1 LFPPHAIEH
10 ESCPGYLMSSTT
22 QPATHDL
29 KRVLRLG
36 DLVLFNVVAV
46 LGLRW
51 VATSA
56 KAGPSSLVLWLLAA
70 LLFFIPQGIA
80 VITLASR
87 FPDEGGVYA
96 WTRRTYGEWNGF
108 LCGWCYWINNV
119 LYYPNLLISTAVIAT
134 YAIGKGGT
142 PLGTS
147 WVYVLSV
154 ALTALWIAAALNIV
168 GLGAGKWLHN
178 IGGVATYLPG
188 IVLIGLG
195 IVAIFTR
202 PSANPF
208 TAAALVPNVKDLSTL
223 NLWASIAFAFA
234 GLELSSTMGEET
246 ANPRRDLPR
255 AIVISAPLI
264 AIAYILGTLSVLWLV
279 PTSDLNIVSGFLQA
293 ISVGSAAAS
302 PALMWLAPAAAAL
315 YTLSNVA
322 GVGAWLSGPA
332 RVAFVF
338 GLDPRAG
345 RAGDAVPPHLA
356 AREGVDRRAGV
367 SRAARHA
374 APRVLHP
381 LHLSLSLSAAAGERS
396 CAGGSAAWWPSW
408 CDRGRGVRVGDHAVR
423 DDRRVDSSR
432 RRARP
437 VRVRPQG
444 DRWCGRVRRARRDH
458 LLAGEIAARV
468 TTGRAATRCRIATL
482 VRQPARRPAPRFVTH
497 ITASVI
503 RGAHLRPLVRSV

>member
-1 LFPPHAIEH
+1 
-10 ESCPGYLMSSTT
+10 MTSTT
-22 QPATHDL
+22 QSGTHDL

-70 LLFFIPQGIA
+70 ALFFIPQGIA

-96 WTRRTYGEWNGF
+96 WTRRSFGEWNGF

-142 PLGTS
+142 TLGES
-147 WVYVLSV
+147 WPYVLSV
-154 ALTALWIAAALNIV
+154 SLAALWIAAVLNIV
-168 GLGAGKWLHN
+168 GLGTGKWLHN

-188 IVLIGLG
+188 VMLIVLGLAA
-195 IVAIFTR
+195 VFMH
-202 PSANPF
+202 PSANAF
-208 TAAALVPNVKDLSTL
+208 TRERLVPDVTELSTL

-264 AIAYILGTLSVLWLV
+264 AVAYVLGTLSVLWLV
-279 PTSDLNIVSGFLQA
+279 PNDELNIVSGFLQG
-293 ISVGSAAAS
+293 ISAGSAALS
-302 PALMWLAPAAAAL
+302 PGLVWIAPVAAAM
-315 YTLSNVA
+315 YTVSNVA

-332 RVAFVF
+332 RVAFVI
-338 GLDPRAG
+338 GLDRYFPPAFGKVHPQWRTPYVAILVQAVLATVFLLVSQLGKGSTVEQAYLVLLDTQLLVYFIPYLYLFLCLLRQARSKSQTGSLPGG
-345 RAGDAVPPHLA
+345 RAGATLAGICGLGVTAFAMVVAAIPPGDAPNRGVFA
-356 AREGVDRRAGV
+356 AKVIGG
-367 SRAARHA
+367 
-374 APRVLHP
+374 
-381 LHLSLSLSAAAGERS
+381 AAAFVALGT
-396 CAGGSAAWWPSW
+396 AIYL
-408 CDRGRGVRVGDHAVR
+408 RGRG
-423 DDRRVDSSR
+423 SR
-432 RRARP
+432 RR
-437 VRVRPQG
+437 V
-444 DRWCGRVRRARRDH
+444 
-458 LLAGEIAARV
+458 AA
-468 TTGRAATRCRIATL
+468 
-482 VRQPARRPAPRFVTH
+482 
-497 ITASVI
+497 
-503 RGAHLRPLVRSV
+503 

>member
-1 LFPPHAIEH
+1 
-10 ESCPGYLMSSTT
+10 MTSTT
-22 QPATHDL
+22 QPGTHDL

-70 LLFFIPQGIA
+70 ALFFIPQGIA

-96 WTRRTYGEWNGF
+96 WTRRSFGEWNGF

-142 PLGTS
+142 TLGES
-147 WVYVLSV
+147 WPYVLSV
-154 ALTALWIAAALNIV
+154 SLAALWIAAVLNIV
-168 GLGAGKWLHN
+168 GLGTGKWLHN

-188 IVLIGLG
+188 VMLIVLGLAA
-195 IVAIFTR
+195 VFMH
-202 PSANPF
+202 PSANAF
-208 TAAALVPNVKDLSTL
+208 TRERLVPDVTELSTL

-264 AIAYILGTLSVLWLV
+264 AVAYVLGTLSVLWLV
-279 PTSDLNIVSGFLQA
+279 PNDELNIVSGFLQGITA
-293 ISVGSAAAS
+293 GSAALS
-302 PALMWLAPAAAAL
+302 PGLVWIAPVAAAM
-315 YTLSNVA
+315 YTVSNVA

-332 RVAFVF
+332 RVAFVI
-338 GLDPRAG
+338 GLDRYFPPAFGKVHPQWRTPYVAILVQAVLATVFLLVSQLGKGSTVEQAYLVLLDTQLLVYFIPYLYLFLCLLRQARSKSQTGSLPGG
-345 RAGDAVPPHLA
+345 RAGATLAGICGLGVTAFAMVVAAIPPGDAPNRGVFA
-356 AREGVDRRAGV
+356 AKVIGG
-367 SRAARHA
+367 
-374 APRVLHP
+374 
-381 LHLSLSLSAAAGERS
+381 AAAFVALGT
-396 CAGGSAAWWPSW
+396 AIYL
-408 CDRGRGVRVGDHAVR
+408 RGRG
-423 DDRRVDSSR
+423 SR
-432 RRARP
+432 RR
-437 VRVRPQG
+437 V
-444 DRWCGRVRRARRDH
+444 
-458 LLAGEIAARV
+458 AA
-468 TTGRAATRCRIATL
+468 
-482 VRQPARRPAPRFVTH
+482 
-497 ITASVI
+497 
-503 RGAHLRPLVRSV
+503 

>member
-1 LFPPHAIEH
+1 
-10 ESCPGYLMSSTT
+10 MTTTT
-22 QPATHDL
+22 QPGTHDL

-70 LLFFIPQGIA
+70 ALFFIPQGIA

-96 WTRRTYGEWNGF
+96 WTRRSFGEWNGF

-142 PLGTS
+142 TLGES
-147 WVYVLSV
+147 WPYVLSV
-154 ALTALWIAAALNIV
+154 SLAALWIAAVLNIV
-168 GLGAGKWLHN
+168 GLGTGKWLHN

-188 IVLIGLG
+188 VMLIVLGLAA
-195 IVAIFTR
+195 VFMH
-202 PSANPF
+202 PSANAF
-208 TAAALVPNVKDLSTL
+208 TRERLVPDVTELSTL

-264 AIAYILGTLSVLWLV
+264 AVAYVLGTLSVLWLV
-279 PTSDLNIVSGFLQA
+279 PNDELNIVSGFLQG
-293 ISVGSAAAS
+293 ISAGSAALS
-302 PALMWLAPAAAAL
+302 PGLVWIAPVAAAM
-315 YTLSNVA
+315 YTVSNVA

-332 RVAFVF
+332 RVAFVI
-338 GLDPRAG
+338 GLDRYFPPAFGKVHPQWRTPYVAILVQAVLATVFLLVSQLGKGSTVEQAYLVLLDTQLLVYFIPYLYLFLCLLRQARRKSQTGSLPGG
-345 RAGDAVPPHLA
+345 RAGATLAGICGLGVTAFAMVVAAIPPGDAPNRGVFA
-356 AREGVDRRAGV
+356 AKVIGG
-367 SRAARHA
+367 
-374 APRVLHP
+374 
-381 LHLSLSLSAAAGERS
+381 AAAFVALGT
-396 CAGGSAAWWPSW
+396 AIYL
-408 CDRGRGVRVGDHAVR
+408 RGRG
-423 DDRRVDSSR
+423 SR
-432 RRARP
+432 RR
-437 VRVRPQG
+437 V
-444 DRWCGRVRRARRDH
+444 
-458 LLAGEIAARV
+458 AA
-468 TTGRAATRCRIATL
+468 
-482 VRQPARRPAPRFVTH
+482 
-497 ITASVI
+497 
-503 RGAHLRPLVRSV
+503 

>member
-1 LFPPHAIEH
+1 
-10 ESCPGYLMSSTT
+10 MTSTT
-22 QPATHDL
+22 QPGTHDL

-70 LLFFIPQGIA
+70 ALFFIPQGIA

-96 WTRRTYGEWNGF
+96 WTRRSFGEWNGF

-142 PLGTS
+142 TLGES
-147 WVYVLSV
+147 WPYVLSV
-154 ALTALWIAAALNIV
+154 SLAALWIAAVLNIV
-168 GLGAGKWLHN
+168 GLGTGKWLHN

-188 IVLIGLG
+188 VMLIVLGLAA
-195 IVAIFTR
+195 VFMH
-202 PSANPF
+202 PSANAF
-208 TAAALVPNVKDLSTL
+208 TRERLVPDVTELSTL

-264 AIAYILGTLSVLWLV
+264 AVAYVLGTLSVLWLV
-279 PTSDLNIVSGFLQA
+279 PNDELNIVSGFLQGITA
-293 ISVGSAAAS
+293 GSAALS
-302 PALMWLAPAAAAL
+302 PGLVWIAPVAAAM
-315 YTLSNVA
+315 YTVSNVA

-332 RVAFVF
+332 RVAFVI
-338 GLDPRAG
+338 GLDRYFPPAFGKVHPQWRTPYVAILVQAVLATVFLLVSQLGKGSTVEQAYLVLLDTQLLVYFIPYLYLFLCLLRQARRKSQTGSLPGG
-345 RAGDAVPPHLA
+345 RAGATLAGICGLGVTAFAMVVAAIPPGDAPNRGVFA
-356 AREGVDRRAGV
+356 AKVIGG
-367 SRAARHA
+367 
-374 APRVLHP
+374 
-381 LHLSLSLSAAAGERS
+381 AAAFVALGT
-396 CAGGSAAWWPSW
+396 AIYL
-408 CDRGRGVRVGDHAVR
+408 RGRG
-423 DDRRVDSSR
+423 SR
-432 RRARP
+432 RR
-437 VRVRPQG
+437 V
-444 DRWCGRVRRARRDH
+444 
-458 LLAGEIAARV
+458 AA
-468 TTGRAATRCRIATL
+468 
-482 VRQPARRPAPRFVTH
+482 
-497 ITASVI
+497 
-503 RGAHLRPLVRSV
+503 

>member
-1 LFPPHAIEH
+1 
-10 ESCPGYLMSSTT
+10 MTSTT
-22 QPATHDL
+22 QSGTHDL

-70 LLFFIPQGIA
+70 ALFFIPQGIA

-96 WTRRTYGEWNGF
+96 WTRRSFGEWNGF

-142 PLGTS
+142 TLGES
-147 WVYVLSV
+147 WPYVLSV
-154 ALTALWIAAALNIV
+154 SLAALWIAAVLNIV
-168 GLGAGKWLHN
+168 GLGTGKWLHN

-188 IVLIGLG
+188 VMLIVLGLAA
-195 IVAIFTR
+195 VFMH
-202 PSANPF
+202 PSANAF
-208 TAAALVPNVKDLSTL
+208 TRERLVPDVTELSTL

-264 AIAYILGTLSVLWLV
+264 AVAYVLGTLSVLWLV
-279 PTSDLNIVSGFLQA
+279 PNDELNIVSGFLQG
-293 ISVGSAAAS
+293 ISAGSAALS
-302 PALMWLAPAAAAL
+302 PGLVWIAPVAAAM
-315 YTLSNVA
+315 YTVSNVA

-332 RVAFVF
+332 RVAFVI
-338 GLDPRAG
+338 GLDRYFPPAFGKVHPQWRTPYVAILVQAVLATVFLLVSQLGKGSTVEQAYLVLLDTQLLVYFIPYLYLFLCLLRQARRKSQTGSLPGG
-345 RAGDAVPPHLA
+345 RAGATLAGICGLGVTAFAMVVAAIPPGDAPNRGVFA
-356 AREGVDRRAGV
+356 AKVIGG
-367 SRAARHA
+367 
-374 APRVLHP
+374 
-381 LHLSLSLSAAAGERS
+381 AAAFVALGT
-396 CAGGSAAWWPSW
+396 AIYL
-408 CDRGRGVRVGDHAVR
+408 RGRG
-423 DDRRVDSSR
+423 SR
-432 RRARP
+432 RR
-437 VRVRPQG
+437 
-444 DRWCGRVRRARRDH
+444 
-458 LLAGEIAARV
+458 IAA
-468 TTGRAATRCRIATL
+468 
-482 VRQPARRPAPRFVTH
+482 
-497 ITASVI
+497 
-503 RGAHLRPLVRSV
+503 

>member
-1 LFPPHAIEH
+1 
-10 ESCPGYLMSSTT
+10 MTSTT
-22 QPATHDL
+22 QPGTHDL

-70 LLFFIPQGIA
+70 ALFFIPQGIA

-96 WTRRTYGEWNGF
+96 WTRRSFGEWNGF

-142 PLGTS
+142 TLGES
-147 WVYVLSV
+147 WPYVLSV
-154 ALTALWIAAALNIV
+154 SLAALWIAAVLNIV
-168 GLGAGKWLHN
+168 GLGTGKWLHN

-188 IVLIGLG
+188 VMLIVLGLAA
-195 IVAIFTR
+195 VFMH
-202 PSANPF
+202 PSANAF
-208 TAAALVPNVKDLSTL
+208 TRERLVPDVTELSTL

-264 AIAYILGTLSVLWLV
+264 AVAYVLGTLSVLWLV
-279 PTSDLNIVSGFLQA
+279 PNDELNIVSGFLQG
-293 ISVGSAAAS
+293 ISAGSAALS
-302 PALMWLAPAAAAL
+302 PGLVWIAPVAAAM
-315 YTLSNVA
+315 YTVSNVA

-332 RVAFVF
+332 RVAFVI
-338 GLDPRAG
+338 GLDRYFPPAFGKVHPQWRTPYVAILVQAVLATVFLLVSQLGKGSTVEQAYLVLLDTQLLVYFIPYLYLFLCLLRQARRKSQTGSLPGG
-345 RAGDAVPPHLA
+345 RAGATLAGICGLGVTAFAMVVAAIPPGDAPNRGVFA
-356 AREGVDRRAGV
+356 AKVIGG
-367 SRAARHA
+367 
-374 APRVLHP
+374 
-381 LHLSLSLSAAAGERS
+381 AAAFVALGT
-396 CAGGSAAWWPSW
+396 AIYL
-408 CDRGRGVRVGDHAVR
+408 RGRG
-423 DDRRVDSSR
+423 SR
-432 RRARP
+432 RR
-437 VRVRPQG
+437 V
-444 DRWCGRVRRARRDH
+444 
-458 LLAGEIAARV
+458 AA
-468 TTGRAATRCRIATL
+468 
-482 VRQPARRPAPRFVTH
+482 
-497 ITASVI
+497 
-503 RGAHLRPLVRSV
+503 